1 MARLYHFALSDW
13 YVNAGT
19 ISVAGLSGREVTVLV
34 SCMLCYLLGKRAA
47 PQAAQHKT
55 RRYCTVKI
63 ATYSA
68 KKVDARFFFLVRT
81 TQFESHAKY
90 SMGETCRMHVEK

>member
-1 MARLYHFALSDW
+1 
-13 YVNAGT
+13 
-19 ISVAGLSGREVTVLV
+19 VAGLSGREVTVLV

-47 PQAAQHKT
+47 PQAAQQKT

-63 ATYSA
+63 ATYSV
-68 KKVDARFFFLVRT
+68 KKVDARFFLVRT

-90 SMGETCRMHVEK
+90 SMGETCRRRVAK